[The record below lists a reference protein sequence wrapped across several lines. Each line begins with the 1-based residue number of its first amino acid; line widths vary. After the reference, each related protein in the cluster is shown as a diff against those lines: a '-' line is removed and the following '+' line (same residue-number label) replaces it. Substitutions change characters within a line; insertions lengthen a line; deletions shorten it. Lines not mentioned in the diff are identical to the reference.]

1 MWKTRNHDLCLRAI
15 RIQGQNRIKRETWS
29 TVSTNSLLRSS
40 LNSILVLIS
49 PYRPPVIP
57 GVLED
62 PVVLDIARSHSKTPA
77 QILLRHLMQQNIVV
91 IPKSVSKNRIQENFG
106 VIRAISK
113 LYLLMVSEFF
123 YLQIKIFDFAL
134 TEAEMSLL
142 NNLDKNHRT
151 FDFQILA
158 E

>member
-1 MWKTRNHDLCLRAI
+1 M
-15 RIQGQNRIKRETWS
+15 
-29 TVSTNSLLRSS
+29 
-40 LNSILVLIS
+40 
-49 PYRPPVIP
+49 
-57 GVLED
+57 LED